1 MSDKRKETNRGNIV
15 VNTREIVLDCLMEIL
30 EKKQYSHYVMKQVL
44 DKYGYLDKKD
54 RSFIKRVTEGTLE
67 RCLELDYVIDSFSKV
82 SVKKMKPLIR
92 NVLRMSVYQLFYM
105 DHTPDSAVC
114 NEAVKLAAGRGF
126 SSLKGFV
133 NGVLRNIARN
143 KEQIAYPDR
152 EKARELYLSVRYSMP
167 EWIVKMWLA
176 RFGEEK
182 TETILAGLLSER
194 PVTVRINENLQR
206 AEKEAL
212 LDAMKAE
219 GIEAEPTSLPYAYR
233 LRGIDRVEWIP
244 GFDEG
249 RFTVQDMGSMEIV
262 ETADMK
268 EGQFVLDV
276 CGAPGGKA
284 LHAAEKVKQTGNVLV
299 RDISKR
305 KVELMREN
313 IQRSGCT
320 HIKAEAFDATVL
332 DEANVEK
339 ADVVIA
345 DLPCSGLGVIGRK
358 ADIKYRVTK
367 QDVTQIAALQKKILS
382 VVWQY
387 VKPGGKLV
395 FSTCTL
401 TGEENEENTA
411 WFLSKF
417 PFVKEQE
424 KTLFP
429 GTDETDGFYMAV
441 FKRKD

>member
-1 MSDKRKETNRGNIV
+1 M

-67 RCLELDYVIDSFSKV
+67 RCLELDYVIDCFSKV
-82 SVKKMKPLIR
+82 RVKKMKPLIR

-143 KEQIAYPDR
+143 KEQISYPDR
-152 EKARELYLSVRYSMP
+152 EKAMELYLSVRYSMP
-167 EWIVKMWLA
+167 EWIVKMWLV
-176 RFGEEK
+176 RFGAEK
-182 TETILAGLLSER
+182 TETILAGLLLER

-212 LDAMKAE
+212 LDGMRAE

-249 RFTVQDMGSMEIV
+249 KLTVQDMGSMEIV
-262 ETADMK
+262 ETADIK

-299 RDISKR
+299 RDISER

-332 DEANVEK
+332 DEANVQK

-401 TGEENEENTA
+401 TEEENEENTA
-411 WFLSKF
+411 WFLSNF
-417 PFVKEQE
+417 PFIKEQE

-429 GTDETDGFYMAV
+429 GIDETDGFYMAV

>member
-1 MSDKRKETNRGNIV
+1 M

-67 RCLELDYVIDSFSKV
+67 RCLELDYVIDCFSKV
-82 SVKKMKPLIR
+82 RVKKMKPLIR

-143 KEQIAYPDR
+143 KEQISYPDR
-152 EKARELYLSVRYSMP
+152 EKTMELYLSVRYSMP

-176 RFGEEK
+176 RFGAEK
-182 TETILAGLLSER
+182 TETILAGLLLER

-212 LDAMKAE
+212 LDGMRAE

-233 LRGIDRVEWIP
+233 LHGIDRVEWIP

-249 RFTVQDMGSMEIV
+249 KLTVQDMGSMEIV
-262 ETADMK
+262 ETADIK

-299 RDISKR
+299 RDISER

-332 DEANVEK
+332 DEANVQK

-382 VVWQY
+382 VVRQY

-411 WFLSKF
+411 WFLSNF
-417 PFVKEQE
+417 PFIKEQE

-429 GTDETDGFYMAV
+429 GIDETDGFYMAV

>member
-143 KEQIAYPDR
+143 REQISYPDK